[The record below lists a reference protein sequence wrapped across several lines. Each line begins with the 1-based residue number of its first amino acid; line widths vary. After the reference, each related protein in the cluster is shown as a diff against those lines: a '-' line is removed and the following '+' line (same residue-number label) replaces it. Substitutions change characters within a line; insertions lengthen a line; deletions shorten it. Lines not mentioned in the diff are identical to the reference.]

1 MIYGLSE
8 ETNLLA
14 SRNPGSGLRT
24 RAGSLSDAG
33 DCVLTRNWRCL
44 KFELFVTR
52 FTDGIRFDPTPLSA
66 DHCTDEAAKELLSR
80 LDKKIQNIRR
90 TRIHAV

>member
-1 MIYGLSE
+1 MACLKKPIFSRLETQDPVSE
-8 ETNLLA
+8 LAPEVFLMPGIAYSRET
-14 SRNPGSGLRT
+14 G
-24 RAGSLSDAG
+24 DA
-33 DCVLTRNWRCL
+33 L

-52 FTDGIRFDPTPLSA
+52 FTDGIRFDPTQLSA